1 MNEQILETIR
11 QHGLSLLEKLIEWAL
26 SPQFYTQI
34 GAIILALVIGIT
46 LAKIIRSKLN
56 FLQTPPKSGR
66 FLPLQKMLFAAS
78 GLLRPILIVTFM
90 AIMVQALEA
99 TLGESWLVRIAQ
111 GIAVINVLFNVIN
124 KFITN
129 TLIRNLGLWIGIP
142 FAVLQVFGWL
152 DITVNWMETI
162 AIPIGDAKFSLFTIL
177 KGLVAAAVLFWI
189 GRHSN
194 TAGQKAIRQ
203 HDTLD
208 IQVKELFVKLF
219 QIALFTGLAIL
230 LMQVIGIPLASLAIL
245 GGAVG
250 IGVGFGLQQIAS
262 NFISGMILLF
272 ERSMSIGDHIE
283 LDNGRSGTLKAINM
297 RSSIIETYDGK
308 DIMIPNATFITEQF
322 INWTHEDPCQ
332 RYEVEF
338 SVSYDTDPHIVP
350 PLIVAAV
357 LKHPAVLTSPEEPDC
372 ELRGFGQSG
381 IDFGLEF
388 WVSGIDDGPNKF
400 SSDILFLVWDALRDN
415 NIEIPFP
422 RQDIRILGDAPKLQ
436 INKKP

>member
-1 MNEQILETIR
+1 MNKDIIENIR
-11 QHGLSLLEKLIEWAL
+11 QHALELLQKLVEWAM
-26 SPQFYTQI
+26 SPQFYAQI
-34 GAIILALVIGIT
+34 GAIIIAIAIGVFLAR
-46 LAKIIRSKLN
+46 IIRSRTP
-56 FLQTPPKSGR
+56 FLSQSPTSGK
-66 FLPLQKMLFAAS
+66 FLSLQKALFAAS
-78 GLLRPILIVTFM
+78 GLLRPILIVTVM

-99 TLGESWLVRIAQ
+99 TLGESWLVLIAQ
-111 GIAVINVLFNVIN
+111 GIAVINVLFKAIT
-124 KFITN
+124 KFISN
-129 TLIRNLGLWIGIP
+129 SMIRNLGLWVGIP
-142 FAVLQVFGWL
+142 FAILQVFGWL
-152 DITVNWMETI
+152 DVTVNWMEAI
-162 AIPIGDAKFSLFTIL
+162 AIPIGDDSFSLFTVL

-203 HDTLD
+203 HDTMD

-219 QIALFTGLAIL
+219 QIALFTALAIL

-272 ERSMSIGDHIE
+272 ERSMTIGDHIE

-350 PLIVAAV
+350 PLIVEAV

-372 ELRGFGQSG
+372 ELRGFGNSG